1 MLFREQP
8 KKFPVYFPV
17 NCEPA
22 KSELLSHSF
31 VMGYKHNLIALIL
44 QLQQYFPCYSDM
56 LVASPSR
63 TLTQRLQFEI
73 HQGKRV
79 LIIDYAHC
87 DVGQMKE
94 MIGLT
99 RTLIATQLPD
109 SLLTLSDVTGAIF
122 NTDVV
127 EQLKELAKHN
137 APYVRKAALVGVT
150 GLQAFIYTVVQTF
163 SKRNI
168 PVFSNKEEALK
179 YLLAD

>member
-1 MLFREQP
+1 M
-8 KKFPVYFPV
+8 PV
-17 NCEPA
+17 A
-22 KSELLSHSF
+22 T
-31 VMGYKHNLIALIL
+31 
-44 QLQQYFPCYSDM
+44 
-56 LVASPSR
+56 PSR
-63 TLTQRLQFEI
+63 TLTQRLQFEV

-79 LIIDYAHC
+79 LIVDYSHC

-99 RTLIATQLPD
+99 RTLIATQLPN

-122 NTDVV
+122 NIDVV
-127 EQLKELAKHN
+127 EQLKEMTKHN

-150 GLQAFIYTVVQTF
+150 GLQAFIYNVVQTF